1 MTTKKYMSVKEIVSY
16 LGISRP
22 FVYKLLK
29 SKQIPHIRLGKKYLF
44 NIENI
49 EKYLTDKQIGCKNS

>member
-1 MTTKKYMSVKEIVSY
+1 MTKKYMSVKEIGSY

-22 FVYKLLK
+22 FIYKLLK

-49 EKYLTDKQIGCKNS
+49 EKYLADKQINN

>member
-1 MTTKKYMSVKEIVSY
+1 MTKKYMSVKEIGNY

-22 FVYKLLK
+22 FIYKLLK
-29 SKQIPHIRLGKKYLF
+29 NKQIPHIRLGKKYLF

-49 EKYLTDKQIGCKNS
+49 EKYFADKQINN

>member
-1 MTTKKYMSVKEIVSY
+1 MTKKYMSVKEIGSY

-22 FVYKLLK
+22 FIYKLLK

-49 EKYLTDKQIGCKNS
+49 EKYLADKQTNK